1 MIENIIH
8 SAIEVVNRDLPPEMQ
23 ILYDWDT
30 PILGDNS
37 KIDSMGIVTLLAEL
51 EVQFLEKL
59 GLVPDIWA
67 EWNGVD
73 GPHPLQSL
81 GTLKNYLEENLKTVK
96 GDTT

>member
-8 SAIEVVNRDLPPEMQ
+8 SVIEVVNRDLPPEMQ
-23 ILYDWDT
+23 ISYDWDT

-59 GLVPDIWA
+59 GLVPDIWQ
-67 EWNGVD
+67 NGMGLTV
-73 GPHPLQSL
+73 PIRS
-81 GTLKNYLEENLKTVK
+81 NRLEP
-96 GDTT
+96 